1 MTTTPTP
8 QEWNARYK
16 TLPQNIR
23 DVLMDAE
30 NPLAE
35 RVAIICAHNGL
46 DESTCDGIIRLTAYL
61 LMGFV
66 KPNEYVGEIME
77 KTDLPREKAALIA
90 QEINRDIFNSL
101 KEDLKSVHGVAEKQP
116 APVDAM
122 ILTPLPGKTPS
133 LEVPKTEEN
142 ILEQKLGGAFRMKSD
157 AVEYKGVTP
166 PPLAPSTPGTS
177 VSNIPPS
184 LPPTPKPA
192 DQYRELPN

>member
-8 QEWNARYK
+8 QEWNARYR

-35 RVAIICAHNGL
+35 RVAIICAHSGL

-61 LMGFV
+61 LMGFI
-66 KPNEYVGEIME
+66 KPNEYVGAIME

-90 QEINRDIFNSL
+90 QDINRDIFNSL
-101 KEDLKSVHGVAEKQP
+101 KEDLKSVHGVAEKHA

-122 ILTPLPGKTPS
+122 ILPPLPGKTAT
-133 LEVPKTEEN
+133 LETPKMEEN

-157 AVEYKGVTP
+157 AVEYKGTALPAPAVVT
-166 PPLAPSTPGTS
+166 PSTPPAPAAPTS
-177 VSNIPPS
+177 PD
-184 LPPTPKPA
+184 A
-192 DQYRELPN
+192 YRELPN